1 MSAQSA
7 SPGSVNGSVMVIG
20 GGIAG
25 MQASLDLANSG
36 FRVLLVER
44 DISIGGNMAKL
55 DKTFP
60 TNDCSTC
67 MISPKL
73 IEVASHPNIEI
84 LTRTTVT
91 QLAGEPGRFQVTLRR
106 EPRYV
111 LEDRCTACGECV
123 RVCPIDIPAD
133 FNQGLDTRKAIYR
146 HFPQAIPSTF
156 AIDKKGMAPCKAA
169 CPAGISVQGYIAL
182 IAQGRYREALDLIRK
197 DNPLPA
203 VCGRV
208 CHHPCEKVCS
218 RGAVDEPVA
227 IDFLKRFV
235 CDWEAQNGP
244 GPLPAKKE
252 ANGRRVAIVGAG
264 PAGLTAAY
272 YLALEGYSVTIFEAM
287 PEPGGW
293 LRYGIPEY
301 RLPRQVLKAEI
312 DYIQRLGVEIRT
324 NTALGK
330 DFQLED
336 LRREGYE
343 AFFLAIGTQTDL
355 KLNIPGENLK
365 EVYTGTSFLKLL
377 NSGHRPP
384 LGRKVAVIG
393 GGNIAMDVARSCVR
407 LGLDEVHLFYRRS
420 REEMP
425 ANPEEFEEALQ
436 EGVQMHFLAAPVAI
450 HGNDEGHVTAVECI
464 RMELGEAD
472 ESGRRRP
479 IPVVGSEY
487 RVPTDSVIAAV
498 GLMTDP
504 LVLDAMDPESRPV
517 VSRWGT
523 FVVDPV
529 TYETHRPGVFA
540 GGDVTSGPAS
550 VVQAI
555 AAGKEVAISIDRYL
569 RGVDLR
575 EGRFVPSRTAP
586 RPDKPVPRAPRAVMP
601 RLDAAERIRSFQEVQ
616 LGFDEETARA
626 EAQRC
631 LQCGVC
637 SECYRCVEA
646 CLPQA
651 IDHQMMPRED
661 TVEVGAILYACG
673 YRPFDAVQKPEYGY
687 GRYPNVITSLEYERI
702 LAASGPTKGHVQR
715 PSDGAVPKRIA
726 WIQCVGSRDA
736 SIGRDYCSSVCCMY
750 ATKQAIVTKD
760 HEPDVETTI
769 FYIDLRAMGKG
780 FERYWQRAESQHGVR
795 YVRSQVSRVVP
806 TVDGHGLEISYVD
819 ENNTLQ
825 RETFDMVVL
834 SVGLGATQASK
845 ETAHALGVA
854 LDRFGFIVADPMDP
868 VQTSQPGVFSCGVS
882 TDPKDIPETVAQ
894 ASAAAASAQCLL
906 ASARHTCT
914 TPPMSV
920 GERTMPGD
928 IPRIGVFVCHC
939 GINIAGVVDVKAVA
953 DYAATL
959 PNVAHAEN
967 LLFTCSTDS
976 TEKIKKIIQEK
987 NLNRVVVASCSPR
1000 THEPLFQECLRE
1012 AGVNKYLFEMA
1023 NIRDQCSW
1031 VHGTTPEEATNKSK
1045 DLVRMAVAKALF
1057 LEPLH
1062 EMPVS
1067 VIPKALVVGG
1077 GMAGMTAARYLA
1089 DQGFFTYLVEREA
1102 ELGGQ
1107 ARAWMR
1113 FHASGLDVT
1122 KVVFQTME
1130 TVLNHPNIEVLTAS
1144 EILSFEGHTGHFLS
1158 RAKTPHGE
1166 RILEYGALVVATGGE
1181 EYQPKEYGYGE
1192 DPRVITQLQLQKKL
1206 AEDAHGIDKLAHVVM
1221 IQCVGSRDEER
1232 PYCSRVC
1239 CTAAVVNA
1247 LRIKEKYPKA
1257 HVTILYRDIRTFGTR
1272 ELYYRQARAVG
1283 VRFLRY
1289 RPEEKPTVSFLQDR
1303 VLVDVLDQNLK
1314 EKLRLRCDLVVLSAA
1329 IVPRASHGELAG
1341 LFKLSTDADGFFME
1355 AHVKLRPLDFASPGL
1370 YLCGL
1375 AHSPKFLEESIAQAK
1390 GAAARAA
1397 TVLSREQLFVGG
1409 RVAVVDPAK
1418 CAVCLTCVRTCP
1430 YEVPVVVTATQS
1442 VRRSAYIDPAK
1453 CQGCGACVAECPGKA
1468 IQLQHF
1474 TDVQLLHKTAA
1485 AVCLDLTQSSKTE
1498 KAP

>member
-1 MSAQSA
+1 MSAQSTF
-7 SPGSVNGSVMVIG
+7 SGSVNGSVMVIG

-36 FRVLLVER
+36 FRVLLVEK

-73 IEVASHPNIEI
+73 IEVASHPNIDI
-84 LTRTTVT
+84 LTRTNVIR
-91 QLAGEPGRFQVTLRR
+91 LEGEPGRFQVTLRR

-111 LEDRCTACGECV
+111 LEDRCTACGECL
-123 RVCPIDIPAD
+123 RVCPVEIPAE
-133 FNQGLDTRKAIYR
+133 FNQGLNTRKAIYR

-182 IAQGRYREALDLIRK
+182 IAQGRYQEALDLIRK

-208 CHHPCEKVCS
+208 CHHPCETVCN
-218 RGAVDEPVA
+218 RGSVDEPVA

-235 CDWEAQNGP
+235 ADWEAKTGP
-244 GPLPAKKE
+244 GPLPPRKE
-252 ANGRRVAIVGAG
+252 PNGRRVAIIGAG

-301 RLPRQVLKAEI
+301 RLPRHVLRAEI
-312 DYIQRLGVEIRT
+312 EYIQRLGVTIRT

-355 KLNIPGENLK
+355 KLNIPGENLR

-377 NSGHRPP
+377 NSGQRPP
-384 LGRKVAVIG
+384 VGRKVAVIG
-393 GGNIAMDVARSCVR
+393 GGNCAMDVARSCLR
-407 LGLDEVHLFYRRS
+407 LGVDEVHLFYRRS

-425 ANPEEFEEALQ
+425 ANPEEVEEALH
-436 EGVQMHFLAAPVAI
+436 EGVQMHFLAAPVAV
-450 HGNDEGHVTAVECI
+450 HGDAEGHVKAIECI
-464 RMELGEAD
+464 RMELGEPD

-479 IPVVGSEY
+479 IPVAGSEY
-487 RVPTDSVIAAV
+487 QVQIDSVIAAV

-504 LVLDAMDPESRPV
+504 AVIEAMDPESRPL

-529 TYETHRPGVFA
+529 TYETNRPGVFA
-540 GGDVTSGPAS
+540 GGDVTSGPAT

-555 AAGKEVAISIDRYL
+555 AAGKEVAVSIDRYL

-575 EGRFVPSRTAP
+575 EGRWTPSRTAP
-586 RPDKPVPRAPRAVMP
+586 CPEKPVRKVPRFEMP
-601 RLDAAERIRSFQEVQ
+601 RLDAKERIHSFQEVQ

-637 SECYRCVEA
+637 SECYRCVDA

-651 IDHQMMPRED
+651 IDHNMMPRDE

-673 YRPFDAVQKPEYGY
+673 FSPFDAAQKAEYGY

-702 LAASGPTKGHVQR
+702 LAASGPTGGHVRR
-715 PSDGAVPKRIA
+715 PSDGEVPQRIA

-736 SIGRDYCSSVCCMY
+736 SIGKDYCSSVCCMY

-795 YVRSQVSRVVP
+795 YVRCQISRLVE
-806 TVDGHGLEISYVD
+806 TVDGHNLEISYVD

-825 RETFDMVVL
+825 KEIFDMVVL
-834 SVGLGATQASK
+834 SVGLSVTNEAK
-845 ETAHALGVA
+845 ETAQCLQTAV
-854 LDRFGFIVADPMDP
+854 DRFGFIVSEPLDPI
-868 VQTSQPGVFSCGVS
+868 QTSQPGVFSCGVS

-906 ASARHTCT
+906 ASARHTRT
-914 TPPMSV
+914 TPPMNV
-920 GERTMPGD
+920 QERSMPGD

-939 GINIAGVVDVKAVA
+939 GINIAGVVNVKAVA

-959 PNVAHAEN
+959 PNVVHAED

-1031 VHGTTPEEATNKSK
+1031 VHGTTPEEATRKSK

-1062 EMPVS
+1062 EMPVP
-1067 VIPKALVVGG
+1067 VTQKALVLGG

-1089 DQGFFTYLVEREA
+1089 DQGFFTFLVEREP

-1113 FHASGLDVT
+1113 FHPSGVDVT
-1122 KVVFQTME
+1122 KAVAQAVE
-1130 TVLNHPNIEVLTAS
+1130 TVLNHPNIQVLTAS
-1144 EILSFEGHTGHFLS
+1144 EITSFEGHAGHFIS
-1158 RAKTPHGE
+1158 RAKTPQGE
-1166 RILEYGALVVATGGE
+1166 KILEYGALVVATGAE
-1181 EYQPKEYGYGE
+1181 EYQPKEYGYGA
-1192 DPRVITQLQLQKKL
+1192 DPRVVTQLQLQKIL
-1206 AEDAHGIDKLAHVVM
+1206 AEHPDTIEKSSHVVM

-1239 CTAAVVNA
+1239 CTAAVANA
-1247 LRIKEKYPKA
+1247 LRIKEKNPKA
-1257 HVTILYRDIRTFGTR
+1257 HVSILYRDIRTFGTR
-1272 ELYYRQARAVG
+1272 ELLYRKAREAG

-1289 RPEEKPTVSFLQDR
+1289 QPEQKPQVTFEEDAVHIR
-1303 VLVDVLDQNLK
+1303 VFDQNLK
-1314 EKLRLRCDLVVLSAA
+1314 ENIQLRCDLLVLSAA
-1329 IVPRASHGELAG
+1329 IVPRASNSEVAG

-1355 AHVKLRPLDFASPGL
+1355 AHVKLRPLDFAAPGL

-1397 TVLSREQLFVGG
+1397 TVLSKEQLFVGG
-1409 RVAVVDPAK
+1409 RVAVVDSAK

-1430 YEVPVVVTATQS
+1430 YEVPVVVTPTTS

-1474 TDVQLLHKTAA
+1474 TDVQLIHKAVA
-1485 AVCLDLTQSSKTE
+1485 AVCQDSQG
-1498 KAP
+1498 A